1 MTNRLL
7 AVFTALLLLGA
18 LLPSASSVVIVTGPR
33 PPLIIVGNIPS
44 NFVVGP
50 YEEYTVYFY
59 VADDF
64 GLGDVRA
71 YYRVNGGEWRPAY
84 AKTAAAGENWSI
96 YQSIIN
102 RFYGET
108 QNFYVFYRK
117 FNIPGAAPGT
127 RIDFKIEATDVE
139 GHTSVSPVY
148 TYYVTNP
155 AGPKVLIVDPSV
167 EAMAFERSL
176 DSLMLQFNLSRE
188 FYYYNLSDFEA
199 IAEPLTKL
207 KAWMFTEHRWEAL
220 AGEYNIKIVSPDE
233 LTEALN
239 EFKPEVVILS
249 NLWLPEWGLS
259 VEQMAE
265 LENYLEVNHAG
276 LIVTAG
282 TLFDA
287 TNPQH
292 VGDIDGSPSIARMV
306 GLELL
311 PVAES
316 ARSAL
321 NLTSVP
327 VIISHINTGYSLILS
342 EKEPFAGGRVDANVY
357 STAGWQYILPSV
369 QFGIAKRSVIR
380 FASENGLRMREMGDV
395 VKSFTGLQFNF
406 SMAASLSLAE
416 AIGQMRVSDDG
427 VSLRFGNSS
436 AELTPDR
443 RVLER
448 IRLLHSI
455 REYVPMLLARTEDY
469 SGGILARE
477 GDYRAV
483 YISLELEAGGEEEL
497 AILKNLIDWTLDYE
511 PPQMPEVV
519 ILSNDID
526 WGIRGTLLASQL
538 EALGFS
544 VRRVTADEFETYKRG
559 RIIVI
564 LGGPEAYDGVGSY
577 VQQALSLEEQN
588 AIINGEAGMFIK
600 TDVWAEGQV
609 VIVLAGQDRW
619 GTSRK
624 IKAYLEGLDLAY
636 AELLAEFSAAVS

>member
-1 MTNRLL
+1 M
-7 AVFTALLLLGA
+7 
-18 LLPSASSVVIVTGPR
+18 
-33 PPLIIVGNIPS
+33 GNIPS